1 MEFTLPAEVLGAA
14 LGTLKGTVEKRSTL
28 PILANVLLSLEGDR
42 LTLTGTDLESQIQ
55 TTRTV
60 QGAVPGSITV
70 PHERLLGI
78 VRTLPDVDVR
88 AKLDE
93 DRLSLVAG
101 RSRFRIQ
108 TIPSQNYPAFTA
120 SAYGPAVTIG
130 AAKLARAIAAVGHAM
145 AKQDVRYYLNGLL
158 LTLDA
163 DGGRVVASDGHR
175 LSTATFEG
183 EPDWSPV
190 SVILPR
196 KAVIELAKMLSS
208 GGDITFRHA
217 ANAVEFGMEA
227 ATFSTK
233 LLEGRFPDWQ
243 RVFPS
248 DLPIVMRLEREP
260 FINALRRVGVVANQ
274 PGAPIAMEL
283 RADGVALTAGQDG
296 DSSEDFVPG
305 ELSGAPTALGF
316 NWTYL
321 EAALCHLE
329 AETVELAVT
338 AQGNSAVLRDP
349 ENDTIAH
356 VVMPMRL

>member
-1 MEFTLPAEVLGAA
+1 MEFTLPADVLGAA
-14 LGTLKGTVEKRSTL
+14 LGALKGTVERRATL
-28 PILANVLLSLEGDR
+28 PILANVLLSLAGDR

-55 TTRTV
+55 TSRTV
-60 QGAVPGSITV
+60 QGAVPGAITV
-70 PHERLLGI
+70 PLERLLGI

-88 AKLDE
+88 AKVDE
-93 DRLSLVAG
+93 DRMLLSAG
-101 RSRFRIQ
+101 RARFRIQ
-108 TIPSQNYPAFTA
+108 TLPAENYPAFTA

-130 AAKLARAIAAVGHAM
+130 AAKLARAIAAVSHAM
-145 AKQDVRYYLNGLL
+145 ARADVRHYLNGLL

-175 LSTATFEG
+175 LSTAAFEG

-196 KAVIELAKMLSS
+196 KAVLELAKLLPS
-208 GGDITFRHA
+208 GGDVAFRYA
-217 ANAVEFGMEA
+217 ANAAEFGMEA

-233 LLEGRFPDWQ
+233 LIEGRFPDWR
-243 RVFPS
+243 RVFPQ

-260 FINALRRVGVVANQ
+260 FIAALRRVGLMANEA
-274 PGAPIAMEL
+274 GAIAVEL
-283 RADGVALTAGQDG
+283 RADGVALRGGVDAG

-316 NWTYL
+316 NWSYL
-321 EAALCHLE
+321 EDALCHLD

-349 ENDTIAH
+349 ENSSVAH
-356 VVMPMRL
+356 VVMPMRF

>member
-108 TIPSQNYPAFTA
+108 TIPAANYPAFTA

-163 DGGRVVASDGHR
+163 AGGRVVASDGHR

-217 ANAVEFGMEA
+217 ANAVEFSMEA

-233 LLEGRFPDWQ
+233 LIEGRFPDWQ

-260 FINALRRVGVVANQ
+260 FINALRRVGVVANEA
-274 PGAPIAMEL
+274 GAIAVDL
-283 RADGVALTAGQDG
+283 RADGVELRGEIPDG

-305 ELSGAPTALGF
+305 TLDGEPTALGF

-321 EAALCHLE
+321 EAALSHLE
-329 AETVELAVT
+329 AEMVELAVT
-338 AQGNSAVLRDP
+338 PQGNSAVLRDP
-349 ENDTIAH
+349 DNDSVAH

>member
-1 MEFTLPAEVLGAA
+1 MEFSIPAEVLGAA
-14 LGTLKGTVEKRSTL
+14 LGTLKGTVEKRATL
-28 PILANVLLSLEGDR
+28 PILANVLMSLEGDR

-78 VRTLPDVDVR
+78 IRTLPDVDVR
-88 AKLDE
+88 AKLDD
-93 DRLSLVAG
+93 DRLSLSAG
-101 RSRFRIQ
+101 RSRFKVQ
-108 TIPSQNYPAFTA
+108 TIPASSFPAFTA

-130 AAKLARAIAAVGHAM
+130 AAKLARAIAAVSHAM

-175 LSTATFEG
+175 LSTAMFEG

-196 KAVIELAKMLSS
+196 KAVIELSKMLSS
-208 GGDITFRHA
+208 GGDASFRHA
-217 ANAVEFGMEA
+217 ANAVEFGLEA

-233 LLEGRFPDWQ
+233 LIEGKFPDWQ
-243 RVFPS
+243 RVFPH

-260 FINALRRVGVVANQ
+260 FIAALRRVGVVANEA
-274 PGAPIAMEL
+274 GAIAMEL
-283 RADGVALTAGQDG
+283 RADGVALRGEIANG

-305 ELSGAPTALGF
+305 ELSGAPTELGF

-321 EAALCHLE
+321 EAALTHLE
-329 AETVELAVT
+329 AEIVELSVT

-349 ENDTIAH
+349 ENGSVAH